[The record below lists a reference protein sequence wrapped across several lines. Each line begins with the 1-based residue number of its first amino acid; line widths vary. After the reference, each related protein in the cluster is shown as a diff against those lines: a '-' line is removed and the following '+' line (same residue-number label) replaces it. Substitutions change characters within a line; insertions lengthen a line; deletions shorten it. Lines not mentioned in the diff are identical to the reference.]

1 MNKIKSL
8 VSSSYAK
15 VGALAL
21 MGMGVASSAFAQ
33 TFGTT
38 TDSQDALLNE
48 VVTNAGDR
56 LLHVLYILVPIGLA
70 FWGIY
75 YVWRHGWG
83 FLFGRTH

>member
-1 MNKIKSL
+1 MINSIKKYG
-8 VSSSYAK
+8 VISS
-15 VGALAL
+15 VGAMAL
-21 MGMGVASSAFAQ
+21 VAFASASSAFAQ

-48 VVTNAGDR
+48 VTQNAGDR
-56 LLHVLYILVPIGLA
+56 LLHVLYILIPVGLA

-83 FLFGRTH
+83 FLGGRTH